1 MIVRPRPQSSVGLAV
16 TLAVGKHGPRERQ
29 RAYLRRILPWATVQ
43 SAGGRS
49 PRRDQRHAL
58 WGELVGPG
66 CCRGRAHC
74 HGLRLWNFCL
84 STHLSR
90 ATHEAWRPL
99 CAVSGAPGIVIW
111 SRL

>member
-74 HGLRLWNFCL
+74 HGLRLWNFASPRTVRARPTKLGDPFSRSAARQEL
-84 STHLSR
+84 SF
-90 ATHEAWRPL
+90 
-99 CAVSGAPGIVIW
+99 G
-111 SRL
+111 